1 LINIKD
7 TIEQPNLPNGFH
19 LLRVGGVRALTEDAI
34 QIIFE
39 IPNNLKSLFLFIP
52 GQHVDLIVEYEGE
65 KLYRSY
71 SICSGVDEPLSIGVK
86 SMAGG
91 KVSNW
96 LKETV
101 KQGTYLVISE
111 PRGSFMLDTD
121 AKEIVLIGAGS
132 GITPLLSMIKHAY
145 KSSQVPI
152 LIYGNKTASSIMFLE
167 DIAKYNSK
175 KVYHFLSAEQK
186 DGTYYGRIN
195 SENLSE
201 LFKKDVSI
209 LQADAYYLCGP
220 GEMIADIS
228 SFLIKSGVKSTKI
241 HFELFTAPTNTTK
254 IETNKEISYS
264 GFCKV
269 LIQFEGDKYRLETNA
284 ESTTLL
290 ELAKKADIDA
300 PFSCKTGVCGS
311 CRAKV
316 NFGSAVM
323 KSNYALT
330 DEEVTNG
337 YILTCQAIPSSSELA
352 ISYDD

>member
-1 LINIKD
+1 MVPSKI
-7 TIEQPNLPNGFH
+7 PSGFH
-19 LLRVGGVRALTEDAI
+19 LLRVGRVRALTEDSI

-39 IPNNLKSLFLFIP
+39 IPDNLKSLFLFRP
-52 GQHVDLIVEYEGE
+52 GQHIDIVVEYEGE

-86 SMAGG
+86 SIAGG
-91 KVSNW
+91 KVSKL
-96 LKETV
+96 LKDTV
-101 KQGTYLVISE
+101 KEGTSLLISE
-111 PRGSFMLDTD
+111 PRGTFTLNPD
-121 AKEIVLIGAGS
+121 AKEVVLIGAGS

-145 KSSQVPI
+145 KSSQTPI
-152 LIYGNKTASSIMFLE
+152 LIYGNKTTSSTMFIE
-167 DIAKYNSK
+167 DLALYNTK
-175 KVYHFLSAEQK
+175 KIYHFLSAEQK
-186 DGTYYGRIN
+186 DGTYHGRIT

-201 LFKKDVSI
+201 LSKKDVSI

-220 GEMIADIS
+220 NEMIEDIS
-228 SFLIKSGVKSTKI
+228 SFLLKSGVKPTKI
-241 HFELFTAPTNTTK
+241 HFELFSAPTHISK
-254 IETNKEISYS
+254 IETNNKISFS

-269 LIQFEGDKYRLETNA
+269 LIQFEGDKYSLETNA

-290 ELAKKADIDA
+290 ELAKKAGIDA

-337 YILTCQAIPSSSELA
+337 YILTCQAIPSSSELV

>member
-1 LINIKD
+1 MNNIKD
-7 TIEQPNLPNGFH
+7 IIEPPKLPNGFH
-19 LLRVGGVRALTEDAI
+19 LLRVGRVRALTEDAI

-39 IPNNLKSLFLFIP
+39 IPDNLKSLFLFRP
-52 GQHVDLIVEYEGE
+52 GQHIDIIVEYEGE

-71 SICSGVDEPLSIGVK
+71 SICSSGDEPLSIGVK

-96 LKETV
+96 LKDNI
-101 KQGTYLVISE
+101 KQGTSLVISE
-111 PRGSFMLDTD
+111 PRGFFMLDPV

-132 GITPLLSMIKHAY
+132 GITPLLSMLKHAY

-152 LIYGNKTASSIMFLE
+152 LIYGNKTVSSIMFKK
-167 DIAKYNSK
+167 DIALYNSK
-175 KVYHFLSAEQK
+175 KVYHFLSAEQTE
-186 DGTYYGRIN
+186 GTYYGRIN

-220 GEMIADIS
+220 EEMIADIS

-241 HFELFTAPTNTTK
+241 HFELFYAPTNISK
-254 IETNKEISYS
+254 IETNEKISYS
-264 GFCKV
+264 VFCKV
-269 LIQFEGDKYRLETNA
+269 VIQFEGDKYSLETNS

-290 ELAKKADIDA
+290 ELAKKAGIDA
-300 PFSCKTGVCGS
+300 PFSCKTAVCGS

-330 DEEVTNG
+330 DKEVTNG
-337 YILTCQAIPSSSELA
+337 YILTCQAIPASSELV